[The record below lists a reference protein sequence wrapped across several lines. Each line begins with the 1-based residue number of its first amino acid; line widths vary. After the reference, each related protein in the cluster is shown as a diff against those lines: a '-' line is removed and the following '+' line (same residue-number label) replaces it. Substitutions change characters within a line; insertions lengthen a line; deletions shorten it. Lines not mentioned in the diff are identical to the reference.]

1 MRAPRRDSLAHTYIS
16 PIIARYDILPSGLLT
31 LMVFGRLTARATTRN
46 DALRKGW
53 AGKRHGSGGAIT
65 GPLPPEPDDEPPDSH
80 AAELDRFSAPVL
92 SQVVEHRGPVGTVVE
107 GVRSAVNRR
116 RSRYRPPRTRAAVL
130 FDRTLLALEV
140 AGALVV
146 AWLAFQYIYTV
157 YFDKGGP
164 RRLAAPLVAATQTAR
179 ALGVSTAPT
188 PTPTLFAET
197 LPPETGGPPGS
208 SETGGETG
216 SPPTMQPTLTPVP
229 TPTIEP
235 GLLVPNRLRIPV
247 MFLDS
252 SVHEVEVNMGQ
263 WDVSALDVGH
273 HMGTGNPGEVGNVVL
288 AAHRDINSA
297 LFRELDRLEPG
308 DEVFVYNAL
317 GEYRYIVQESFVVSP
332 DDAEVMDPT
341 ADKRVTLIT
350 CTPIGLATQRL
361 IVVATLDEQTPAGP

>member
-1 MRAPRRDSLAHTYIS
+1 
-16 PIIARYDILPSGLLT
+16 
-31 LMVFGRLTARATTRN
+31 
-46 DALRKGW
+46 
-53 AGKRHGSGGAIT
+53 
-65 GPLPPEPDDEPPDSH
+65 
-80 AAELDRFSAPVL
+80 
-92 SQVVEHRGPVGTVVE
+92 
-107 GVRSAVNRR
+107 
-116 RSRYRPPRTRAAVL
+116 
-130 FDRTLLALEV
+130 
-140 AGALVV
+140 
-146 AWLAFQYIYTV
+146 
-157 YFDKGGP
+157 
-164 RRLAAPLVAATQTAR
+164 
-179 ALGVSTAPT
+179 
-188 PTPTLFAET
+188 
-197 LPPETGGPPGS
+197 
-208 SETGGETG
+208 
-216 SPPTMQPTLTPVP
+216 
-229 TPTIEP
+229 
-235 GLLVPNRLRIPV
+235 VPNRLRIPV

-361 IVVATLDEQTPAGP
+361 IVVATLDEQTPAEP